1 MNAQGRLTPADADAE
16 AVVASGRD
24 RDAVD
29 EPENGE
35 SPDPKVTL
43 LRILAGVVIAL
54 VVLAVMVFLIGRATG
69 FTDLRDTLRDGDWRW
84 LAVCAVGQ
92 VVVFGGYSGV
102 VRTSL
107 AFEGGPRV
115 PPGLALRVV
124 LTSFALSQ
132 IVAAGGA
139 AGLAVN
145 YWAFR
150 RLGIGR
156 RESVVRLLG
165 LNTIVYLAFSIL
177 AWAAALY
184 AILTSVAPL
193 GATIP
198 WLAMIPILWAAAWW
212 FTDAGRVAAWSTP
225 EGGRIRRAL
234 STGVAAA
241 WWARRAAESRD
252 GRPALGWAAFYWLGD
267 VASLWGAVHAFGE
280 GPSIA
285 ALALVY
291 VIGYLAAAIPIPFI
305 ATGGMDAALT
315 FALQMVGVPLEQA
328 LVAVVAHRVF
338 AFWIPL
344 VPGIVLG
351 FLLRR
356 TRAELDVVRE
366 DHERLAA
373 VGDA

>member
-1 MNAQGRLTPADADAE
+1 MTAADE
-16 AVVASGRD
+16 R
-24 RDAVD
+24 
-29 EPENGE
+29 EPNET
-35 SPDPKVTL
+35 SDPKVSA
-43 LRILAGVVIAL
+43 LRLLAGIVLAL
-54 VVLAVMVFLIGRATG
+54 VVLAVMVFFIGRATG
-69 FTDLRDTLRDGDWRW
+69 FSDLQDTLREGDWRW
-84 LAVCAVGQ
+84 LSICAVGQ
-92 VVVFGGYSGV
+92 IVVFGGYSGV
-102 VRTSL
+102 VRRSL
-107 AFEGGPRV
+107 AFENGPVV
-115 PPGLALRVV
+115 PPRLALRVV

-150 RLGIGR
+150 RLGISR
-156 RESVVRLLG
+156 RETVVRLLG
-165 LNTIVYLAFSIL
+165 LNTVVYLAFSIL

-184 AILTSVAPL
+184 AIVSGAAPL
-193 GATIP
+193 GATVP
-198 WLAMIPILWAAAWW
+198 WLAILPILWVAAWW
-212 FTDAGRVAAWSTP
+212 FTDARRVQAWATP

-241 WWARRAAESRD
+241 WWARRAAESRE
-252 GRPALGWAAFYWLGD
+252 GRPALGWAALYWLGD
-267 VASLWGAVHAFGE
+267 VASLWGAVHAFGR

-305 ATGGMDAALT
+305 ATGGMDATLT
-315 FALQMVGVPLEQA
+315 FALQMVGVPIEHA

-344 VPGIVLG
+344 MPGIVLG

-356 TRAELDVVRE
+356 TRAELDLVRA
-366 DHERLAA
+366 EREGFLA
-373 VGDA
+373 VTDG